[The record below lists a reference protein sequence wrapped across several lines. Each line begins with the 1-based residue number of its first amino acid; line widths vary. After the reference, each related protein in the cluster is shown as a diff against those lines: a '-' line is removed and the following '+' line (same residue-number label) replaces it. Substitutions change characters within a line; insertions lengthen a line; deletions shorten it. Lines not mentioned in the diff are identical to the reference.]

1 MSGFRLR
8 SCVWELTLACCFG
21 CRYCGS
27 AGGRAR
33 ADELSTAECLDTA
46 DQLAELGCRRVS
58 LIGGEVFL
66 RRDWA
71 QIAGR
76 LTGRGAAVA
85 VITNGYLMSPEV
97 LAQLRE
103 AGVESVAVSIDGP
116 EDVHDAGRQAGS
128 FRRAMDAVGALVKAG
143 IPASVI
149 STLRRDCVGRLEE
162 LYRVLEGSGIAAWQL
177 QACSPMGNA
186 ARGLDWR
193 MDPAEVIRFVERHRD
208 RAPFMLGAAD
218 NVGYFTEEEPGL
230 RGADGACFQGC
241 RAGISAIGID
251 SVGNIRGCESIYDER
266 FIEGNLRQRR
276 LRDIWED
283 PKKIRSVRFQ
293 VGLVFQYP
301 EYQLFE
307 ETVYKDIA
315 FGPANMGKTG
325 DELDRCVR
333 EAAKLVG
340 IRDDQLDK
348 SPFELSGGQKRR
360 VALAGVIAMEP
371 KVLILD
377 EPSAGLDPAGR
388 ENLLANI
395 RDIHRNRGTT
405 ILMVSHSMDEVAQ
418 NVDRILVLKS
428 AHVLMS
434 GTPKEVFARADE
446 LLSAGLDVP
455 QVTRVAMRL
464 RQQGLPIDPAVYT
477 VQDLEKE
484 LLAVRKGGAAC

>member
-193 MDPAEVIRFVERHRD
+193 MDPMEVIRFVERHRD

-218 NVGYFTEEEPGL
+218 NMGYFTEEEPGL

-251 SVGNIRGCESIYDER
+251 SVGNIRGCESMYDER

-283 PKKIRSVRFQ
+283 PEAFAYNRRFT
-293 VGLVFQYP
+293 P
-301 EYQLFE
+301 ELL
-307 ETVYKDIA
+307 
-315 FGPANMGKTG
+315 TG
-325 DELDRCVR
+325 DCARCRMGPWCAGGCRSYNYFVHGKLY
-333 EAAKLVG
+333 EAPVCA
-340 IRDDQLDK
+340 
-348 SPFELSGGQKRR
+348 
-360 VALAGVIAMEP
+360 
-371 KVLILD
+371 
-377 EPSAGLDPAGR
+377 
-388 ENLLANI
+388 
-395 RDIHRNRGTT
+395 
-405 ILMVSHSMDEVAQ
+405 
-418 NVDRILVLKS
+418 
-428 AHVLMS
+428 
-434 GTPKEVFARADE
+434 
-446 LLSAGLDVP
+446 
-455 QVTRVAMRL
+455 
-464 RQQGLPIDPAVYT
+464 
-477 VQDLEKE
+477 
-484 LLAVRKGGAAC
+484 GGAK

>member
-76 LTGRGAAVA
+76 
-85 VITNGYLMSPEV
+85 
-97 LAQLRE
+97 
-103 AGVESVAVSIDGP
+103 
-116 EDVHDAGRQAGS
+116 QAGS

-193 MDPAEVIRFVERHRD
+193 MDPTEVIRFVESHRD

-251 SVGNIRGCESIYDER
+251 SVGNVRGCESMYDKR

-283 PKKIRSVRFQ
+283 PEAFAYNRRFT
-293 VGLVFQYP
+293 P
-301 EYQLFE
+301 ELL
-307 ETVYKDIA
+307 
-315 FGPANMGKTG
+315 TG
-325 DELDRCVR
+325 DCARCRMGPWCAGGCRSYNHFVHGKLY
-333 EAAKLVG
+333 EAPVCA
-340 IRDDQLDK
+340 
-348 SPFELSGGQKRR
+348 
-360 VALAGVIAMEP
+360 
-371 KVLILD
+371 
-377 EPSAGLDPAGR
+377 
-388 ENLLANI
+388 
-395 RDIHRNRGTT
+395 
-405 ILMVSHSMDEVAQ
+405 
-418 NVDRILVLKS
+418 
-428 AHVLMS
+428 
-434 GTPKEVFARADE
+434 
-446 LLSAGLDVP
+446 
-455 QVTRVAMRL
+455 
-464 RQQGLPIDPAVYT
+464 
-477 VQDLEKE
+477 
-484 LLAVRKGGAAC
+484 GGAK

>member
-149 STLRRDCVGRLEE
+149 STLRRT
-162 LYRVLEGSGIAAWQL
+162 AW
-177 QACSPMGNA
+177 G
-186 ARGLDWR
+186 GWR
-193 MDPAEVIRFVERHRD
+193 SCTGCW
-208 RAPFMLGAAD
+208 RAPASPHGNCRRARLWATPPGGWTGAW
-218 NVGYFTEEEPGL
+218 T
-230 RGADGACFQGC
+230 
-241 RAGISAIGID
+241 
-251 SVGNIRGCESIYDER
+251 
-266 FIEGNLRQRR
+266 RR
-276 LRDIWED
+276 R
-283 PKKIRSVRFQ
+283 
-293 VGLVFQYP
+293 
-301 EYQLFE
+301 
-307 ETVYKDIA
+307 
-315 FGPANMGKTG
+315 
-325 DELDRCVR
+325 
-333 EAAKLVG
+333 
-340 IRDDQLDK
+340 
-348 SPFELSGGQKRR
+348 
-360 VALAGVIAMEP
+360 
-371 KVLILD
+371 
-377 EPSAGLDPAGR
+377 
-388 ENLLANI
+388 
-395 RDIHRNRGTT
+395 
-405 ILMVSHSMDEVAQ
+405 
-418 NVDRILVLKS
+418 
-428 AHVLMS
+428 
-434 GTPKEVFARADE
+434 
-446 LLSAGLDVP
+446 
-455 QVTRVAMRL
+455 
-464 RQQGLPIDPAVYT
+464 
-477 VQDLEKE
+477 
-484 LLAVRKGGAAC
+484 